1 MMGLLLIGALLGG
14 PADPGLW
21 LERDGSRIM
30 LTAAGQNL
38 ADDDVRRRLKS
49 GLTTTLRLQ
58 VWLRELETGTVRGGW
73 WSIARARWDLW
84 DESLT
89 VTIETLSGER
99 TETFQDVDTF
109 LRAFAALRR
118 RELAQDVALDDTL
131 YQVHLR
137 IEVNPLSADK
147 LALMRRWLASP
158 GTANFLDPMGSG
170 LFGSFVRLFDNLKPG
185 RAERAVESTGHPVRG
200 DRLPFVREAPDGPT

>member
-1 MMGLLLIGALLGG
+1 MTGLLLIGALLGS
-14 PADPGLW
+14 PTDPGLW
-21 LERDGSRIM
+21 LERDGNRIM
-30 LTAAGQNL
+30 LTAAAHNL
-38 ADDDVRRRLKS
+38 ADADVRRRLRS
-49 GLTTTLRLQ
+49 GLTTTLRMQ
-58 VWLRELETGTVRGGW
+58 IWLREFETGTVRGGW

-84 DESLT
+84 DETLT
-89 VTIETLSGER
+89 VTIQTLSGER
-99 TETFQDVDTF
+99 TQTYPDIDSF
-109 LRAFAALRR
+109 LRAFGELKRR
-118 RELAQDVALDDTL
+118 TLARDVALNETL

-185 RAERAVESTGHPVRG
+185 RAERVVESTGHPVRG
-200 DRLPFVREAPDGPT
+200 DRLPFVRKAPDGPT